1 MTKSVKEKQRLQSIK
16 NYEKSGLGLVA
27 DMLKVRVVYKSHKFS
42 RKEPDNY
49 ISESLLK
56 EQIHSFL
63 KSRIKDCL
71 LPIANIINVYE
82 FKLIVSVFLYT
93 DDSHNQI
100 TKLFMQLSDK
110 NNISIGSFS
119 FNGNQLSNSLINTS
133 PEYYLINSGNKR
145 SLEIS
150 HIKNLMT
157 AFDEQSSQIELS
169 IFNNYKTKNIII
181 EKIRN
186 DFKNHERYYWRSKK
200 ILRTPS
206 LNIVVNQSI
215 KYFIYARFSTKQKRP
230 NKDLKLA
237 TSYNDIDYILFLID
251 AGLFELNIDKSQLTM
266 ENIEEIKNTIKIMYY

>member
-27 DMLKVRVVYKSHKFS
+27 DMLKVRIVYKSHKFC
-42 RKEPDNY
+42 RAEPDNY

-71 LPIANIINVYE
+71 LPIANIINVYN

-93 DDSHNQI
+93 DESHNQI

-119 FNGNQLSNSLINTS
+119 FNGNQLSNNLINTS
-133 PEYYLINSGNKR
+133 PEYYLLNSGDKR
-145 SLEIS
+145 SLEIF
-150 HIKNLMT
+150 HLKNLMT

-186 DFKNHERYYWRSKK
+186 DFKNHERYYWHSKK
-200 ILRTPS
+200 ILRTPL
-206 LNIVVNQSI
+206 LNIIVSQSI
-215 KYFIYARFSTKQKRP
+215 KYSIYSRCSKQKRP

-251 AGLFELNIDKSQLTM
+251 DGLFELNIDKSQLTM